1 MLIKRVTI
9 FLIISFWFVFG
20 LWNVLDLRLK
30 GLFYL
35 PVIGILPFVLLIAW
49 SGWTLARYG
58 SQKILLANLLVFS
71 FFGSLP
77 FFLMGVQD
85 QSVWR
90 LDEQALT
97 WIQDFALLF
106 VASMLAGEIR
116 IHFFKNALLPF
127 PPSSETPQIK

>member
-9 FLIISFWFVFG
+9 FLIIVFWFVFG
-20 LWNVLDLRLK
+20 LWNVLDLRLG
-30 GLFYL
+30 GLFYQ
-35 PVIGILPFVLLIAW
+35 PIIGILPFVLLIPW

-85 QSVWR
+85 QAVWH
-90 LDEQALT
+90 LNEQALT
-97 WIQDFALLF
+97 WIQDFALIF
-106 VASMLAGEIR
+106 VASMIVGEIR
-116 IHFFKNALLPF
+116 IRFFKNALLPL
-127 PPSSETPQIK
+127 PPSSEAPKI

>member
-1 MLIKRVTI
+1 MSIKRVTI

-30 GLFYL
+30 GLFYQ
-35 PVIGILPFVLLIAW
+35 PVIGILPFVFLILW

-58 SQKILLANLLVFS
+58 SQKTLLANLLVFS

-77 FFLMGVQD
+77 FFLMGIQD

-90 LDEQALT
+90 FGEQAFA

-106 VASMLAGEIR
+106 IASMITGEIR
-116 IHFFKNALLPF
+116 IRFFKNAILPL
-127 PPSSETPQIK
+127 PPSSS

>member
-35 PVIGILPFVLLIAW
+35 PVIGILPFVL
-49 SGWTLARYG
+49 
-58 SQKILLANLLVFS
+58 
-71 FFGSLP
+71 
-77 FFLMGVQD
+77 MGVQD
-85 QSVWR
+85 QSVWH

>member
-9 FLIISFWFVFG
+9 FLIIVFWFVFG
-20 LWNVLDLRLK
+20 LWNVLDLRLR
-30 GLFYL
+30 GLFYQ
-35 PVIGILPFVLLIAW
+35 PIIGILPFVLLIAW

-58 SQKILLANLLVFS
+58 SQKTLLANLLVFS

-97 WIQDFALLF
+97 WIKDFALLF

-116 IHFFKNALLPF
+116 IHFFKNALLPL
-127 PPSSETPQIK
+127 PPVSDSLRVK